1 MECSLGGL
9 HSFSFQLYGV
19 ALCIPMPL
27 SYSSATLA
35 DLHMLIEQVKFNE
48 EEYYAGAPTEEIRED
63 CERMVNTFIQTVVM
77 ALKRGAEVED
87 IFQLAQKLTIAFED
101 EENEEAERAD
111 EYIAEVMNILEIED
125 WEDNV

>member
-1 MECSLGGL
+1 
-9 HSFSFQLYGV
+9 
-19 ALCIPMPL
+19 MPL

-63 CERMVNTFIQTVVM
+63 CERMVNTFIQAVVM
-77 ALKRGAEVED
+77 ALKRGVEVED
-87 IFQLAQKLTIAFED
+87 IFHLAQKLTIAFED
-101 EENEEAERAD
+101 EETEEAERAD